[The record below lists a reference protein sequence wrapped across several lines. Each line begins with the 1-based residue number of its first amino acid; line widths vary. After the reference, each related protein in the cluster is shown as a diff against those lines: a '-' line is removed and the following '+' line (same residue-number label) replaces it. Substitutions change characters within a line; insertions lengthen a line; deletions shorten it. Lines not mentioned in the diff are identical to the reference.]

1 MAGLAMTHYERAVG
15 ISLNVERLSIDFTKL
30 CRLPNVVQI
39 SAELLFTKVER
50 NSTIVFL
57 ADCVSDCLTVLRWQ
71 KFNNKICFEVKSQ
84 IQVSIELSARVYV
97 ENWKV
102 CHCFHLLRNR
112 CDRFSLEPCQKKN
125 NNNNN
130 NNNLTNI
137 THILPRIC

>member
-57 ADCVSDCLTVLRWQ
+57 ADCVSDCLTVLR
-71 KFNNKICFEVKSQ
+71 
-84 IQVSIELSARVYV
+84 
-97 ENWKV
+97 
-102 CHCFHLLRNR
+102 
-112 CDRFSLEPCQKKN
+112 
-125 NNNNN
+125 
-130 NNNLTNI
+130 
-137 THILPRIC
+137 